1 MCRINKEFELRKEIY
16 QSLEAMSEKKEEI
29 VLENNN
35 NNIQFKIKC
44 SVLLCLHCKGLAIS
58 RHQYEFSYCPCSQ
71 CAIDSGDSQYSRIL
85 GSDYKYYTL
94 CSIQNKDIR
103 KQNRKYQDNVE
114 SLSQKIDKYCKI
126 NNEK

>member
-1 MCRINKEFELRKEIY
+1 MCRISKEFKLRKEIY
-16 QSLEAMSEKKEEI
+16 KDLETISKKKEKI
-29 VLENNN
+29 VLKNNN
-35 NNIQFKIKC
+35 NEVNFKIKC

-58 RHQYEFSYCPCSQ
+58 RYQYEFSYCPCNQ

-103 KQNRKYQDNVE
+103 KQNKKYQDNVE
-114 SLSQKIDKYCKI
+114 ILNQKINKYCEI

>member
-16 QSLEAMSEKKEEI
+16 QSLEVISKKKKEI
-29 VLENNN
+29 DLKNNN
-35 NNIQFKIKC
+35 DIQFKIKC

-58 RHQYEFSYCPCSQ
+58 RNQYEFSYCPCNQ

-114 SLSQKIDKYCKI
+114 ALNQKIDKYCKL
-126 NNEK
+126 NNQK